1 MALPLSLAR
10 IDVAAASA

>member
-10 IDVAAASA
+10 TDVAAASA